1 MKSQAFLLAN
11 PCFLKFIDKKNFLLT
26 NERLYHNNGS
36 TNQKDDTKRRSM
48 PEIKNTGFIKA
59 KKSRIFQ
66 DVIDQIQEAIL
77 TQRLNQGDKLPPERE
92 LCETFNISRGTLREA
107 LRVLEYKGLIEIR
120 LGTGG
125 GAIVR
130 SVGLEQFT
138 ETLALLIRFGK
149 VSVIDIGGFR
159 AGIEGQIASLAA
171 QKVSDEDIVSLNTLL
186 EKLKEHRDSG
196 VSAWDD
202 FLGVDQ
208 QLHREIARISGN
220 ALYKYVDDVV
230 HDNISRY
237 FDRYLEV
244 SDSNLAKMYNDL
256 EQLVLAV
263 KKKDCKLAAKIAEK
277 HVSTFISSMREK
289 EAVIAGKQ

>member
-1 MKSQAFLLAN
+1 
-11 PCFLKFIDKKNFLLT
+11 
-26 NERLYHNNGS
+26 
-36 TNQKDDTKRRSM
+36 M

>member
-1 MKSQAFLLAN
+1 
-11 PCFLKFIDKKNFLLT
+11 
-26 NERLYHNNGS
+26 
-36 TNQKDDTKRRSM
+36 M
-48 PEIKNTGFIKA
+48 PEINNTGFQKA

-66 DVIDQIQEAIL
+66 DVVDQIQEAIL

-107 LRVLEYKGLIEIR
+107 LRVLEYKGLLEIK

-130 SVGLEQFT
+130 SAGTEQFT

-149 VSVIDIGGFR
+149 VSVVDIGEFR

-171 QKVSDEDIVSLNTLL
+171 QKASDKDIILL
-186 EKLKEHRDSG
+186 DKLLKKLKEYKEIG
-196 VSAWDD
+196 VPAWDD
-202 FLGVDQ
+202 FLAIDQ

-220 ALYKYVDDVV
+220 VLYKYVDDVV
-230 HDNISRY
+230 HDNIRRY

-244 SDSNLAKMYNDL
+244 ADSRINAMYNDF
-256 EQLVLAV
+256 EQLVLAI
-263 KKKDCKLAAKIAEK
+263 KKNDYTLAAQIAQK
-277 HVSTFISSMREK
+277 HVNTFVSDMRKK
-289 EAVIAGKQ
+289 EAVIA